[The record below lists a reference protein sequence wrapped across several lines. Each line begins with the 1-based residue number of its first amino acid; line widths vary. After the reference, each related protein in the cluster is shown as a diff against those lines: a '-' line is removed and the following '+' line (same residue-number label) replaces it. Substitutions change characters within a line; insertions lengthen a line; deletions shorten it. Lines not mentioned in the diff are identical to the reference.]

1 MDASKSIVDIIKS
14 KMDIVKDELDVNHL
28 GLKNLRC

>member
-1 MDASKSIVDIIKS
+1 MDVSKSIGDIIKS